1 VSASLA
7 SPIRTPWSL
16 RPITAVAI
24 SLAAVSAFTAVLG
37 IAFLPA
43 EIQPMRRLISVTHS
57 VELGNRTVV
66 TLFWSMPSGYGGGKK
81 HHLALQHAGDSD
93 PHDSWTAFEPLSIAK
108 GPGKDQLLVGA
119 LDGSI
124 HVLDV
129 AHSTTEPLHSDRHRG
144 GVIALACSADGQC
157 LVSQGFADLRA
168 WDMITQ
174 SERWRRTD
182 VAPFGFVL
190 SHDAQTAF
198 IADQLGEAFEIDLQS
213 GRTLRSLTRLD
224 GTILQIALSPSGN
237 TLAILSGSGRLLM
250 LDIRTGRLLWE
261 QPMPFPAHQA
271 PARVVAF
278 STSGQQLVTSDP
290 QRGSALILWDAATG
304 RRLRDLRGHQRIV
317 HGAEFAT
324 SGELR
329 SWAADG
335 TIRRWDPTTGAAL
348 SKVALEA
355 PLHAT

>member
-7 SPIRTPWSL
+7 SPIYAPWIL
-16 RPITAVAI
+16 RPIAAVTI

-43 EIQPMRRLISVTHS
+43 EIQPVRRLISVTHS
-57 VELGNRTVV
+57 VELTNRAVV
-66 TLFWSMPSGYGGGKK
+66 TLFWSMPSGYGGGRK
-81 HHLALQHAGDSD
+81 HHLALQRVGSAD
-93 PHDSWTAFEPLSIAK
+93 PHCSWTAFEPLSLAK
-108 GPGKDQLLVGA
+108 GPGQDQVLVGA

-124 HVLDV
+124 HLLDI
-129 AHSTTEPLHSDRHRG
+129 AHSTTELVRADHHRG

-168 WDMITQ
+168 WDMVTQ
-174 SERWRRTD
+174 RERWRRAD

-190 SHDAQTAF
+190 SPNAQTAF

-213 GRTLRSLTRLD
+213 GRTLRSLTRFD
-224 GTILQIALSPSGN
+224 GTILQIALSPDGN
-237 TLAILSGSGRLLM
+237 HLAILSGSGRLLM
-250 LDIRTGRLLWE
+250 LDIHTGGLLWE
-261 QPMPFPAHQA
+261 QPMLFPAHQA

-278 STSGQQLVTSDP
+278 STSGRQLVTSNP
-290 QRGSALILWDAATG
+290 KQGSALILWDAATG
-304 RRLRDLRGHQRIV
+304 QRLRELRGHQRIV

-324 SGELR
+324 SGEIR

-335 TIRRWDPTTGAAL
+335 TIRLWDPTTGATLSTAAL
-348 SKVALEA
+348 QA
-355 PLHAT
+355 PLNAT